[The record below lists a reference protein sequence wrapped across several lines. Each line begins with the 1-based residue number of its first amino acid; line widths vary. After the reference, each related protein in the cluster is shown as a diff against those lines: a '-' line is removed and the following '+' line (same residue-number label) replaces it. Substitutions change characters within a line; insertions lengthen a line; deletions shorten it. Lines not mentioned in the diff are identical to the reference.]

1 MRAEADRIAMMAST
15 AAMPLAEGLPARPS
29 TIEMWRE
36 VAAAARAFDAW
47 IWEAQSQEAPLT
59 PGEAAV
65 LVAATPLTSEMS
77 LGSLAVASDLAAP
90 AKEPDAVLLVS
101 RMEGLARTA
110 STVARSLEPLAIC
123 DAPDRRME
131 MSYAPASPDCEDLD
145 RRRAAAAGCGH

>member
-1 MRAEADRIAMMAST
+1 M
-15 AAMPLAEGLPARPS
+15 
-29 TIEMWRE
+29 
-36 VAAAARAFDAW
+36 
-47 IWEAQSQEAPLT
+47 
-59 PGEAAV
+59 

-77 LGSLAVASDLAAP
+77 LGSLAVVSDLAAP

-131 MSYAPASPDCEDLD
+131 MSYAPVGPDCEESWY
-145 RRRAAAAGCGH
+145 RRAAAGPCRP